1 MSLTIPTLMRIFFP
15 FALGYFISYV
25 YRMVNA
31 VLAPN
36 LTADLGLDPAALGL
50 LTSAYFLAFAAFQ
63 LPLGVLLDRYG
74 PRRVEAVLLVFAA
87 LGAFIFSQAESLAA
101 LIVGRA
107 LIGLGVSAC
116 LMAAFKAFTQW
127 LSPDRLPFANG
138 VQMVS
143 GGMGALF
150 ATTPVEA
157 ALQVVDWRGVFAGL
171 SALTL
176 LAAAVI
182 FFIVPR
188 SHEKPSGESL
198 REQVQGVVTIYTNA
212 SFWRIAPLAIL
223 AQSAFLAIPGL
234 WAGPWL
240 RDMAGLDRDG
250 VAFTLLV
257 LSVAM
262 IVGYFFYG
270 LLTER
275 LTRRGIP
282 PLTVVIWAMGAFM
295 GVQALLLWDAA
306 LPPAL
311 TWFLF
316 GFGGT
321 ACILPYAILSQ
332 TFPQKLAGRANTALN
347 MPCFLSAFFAQWAIG
362 AIIGLWP
369 ETAAGGYD
377 PAGYRAGFGIIL
389 LLQLL
394 AAGWFLVAGRRE
406 RARMRG
412 GE

>member
-1 MSLTIPTLMRIFFP
+1 MALTIPTLLRVFLP
-15 FALGYFISYV
+15 FALGYFLSYV

-74 PRRVEAVLLVFAA
+74 PRRVEAVLLLFAA
-87 LGAFIFSQAESLAA
+87 AGAFIFSQAESLAA

-127 LSPDRLPFANG
+127 LPPERLPFANG

-150 ATTPVEA
+150 ATAPVEA
-157 ALQVVDWRGVFAGL
+157 ALHFVDWRGVFAGL

-176 LAAAVI
+176 LSAAII

-188 SHEKPSGESL
+188 SHETASGESL
-198 REQVQGVVTIYTNA
+198 GEQLQGVVTIYT
-212 SFWRIAPLAIL
+212 SVEFWRIAPLAIL
-223 AQSAFLAIPGL
+223 AQAAFLAIPGL

-250 VAFTLLV
+250 VALTLLL

-275 LTRRGIP
+275 LARRGIP
-282 PLTVVIWAMGAFM
+282 PMRVVIWAMGIFM
-295 GVQALLLWDAA
+295 GVQGVLIRGDLFSPGLI
-306 LPPAL
+306 
-311 TWFLF
+311 WFMF
-316 GFGGT
+316 GFAGT

-332 TFPQKLAGRANTALN
+332 TFPQSLAGRANTALN
-347 MPCFLSAFFAQWAIG
+347 MPCFLAAFIAQWAIG

-377 PAGYRAGFGIIL
+377 PAGYRAGFGIVL
-389 LLQLL
+389 LLQMV
-394 AAGWFLVAGRRE
+394 AAGWFLWAGRR
-406 RARMRG
+406 G
-412 GE
+412 GSKVR